1 MIQFLIAATPTIRT
15 AAVVSGAWGR
25 DLHRRDRLDAL
36 SRRTPLGDT
45 RMHRLGFWSASA
57 LCVIGVAYVV
67 TLAVG
72 FASAGLATPI
82 VDPVLAVM
90 EILTLL
96 SGPVL
101 MVLMVSIYVYAAP
114 QHKVYGLVA
123 VTFMVLMA
131 GLTST
136 VHFVE
141 LTAVRQS
148 APASLTWPS
157 TAYAIEL
164 LAWDLFLGLSL
175 LFAAP
180 VFTTDKLEGAIRVGL
195 YVAGTLCIVGI
206 LGPTSGEMRLQFIA
220 VLGYAGVL
228 PVVCLLLAMLFRRCP
243 QPRSPVS
250 D

>member
-1 MIQFLIAATPTIRT
+1 MRMHARYSPLAMNRL
-15 AAVVSGAWGR
+15 GAW
-25 DLHRRDRLDAL
+25 
-36 SRRTPLGDT
+36 
-45 RMHRLGFWSASA
+45 SAA
-57 LCVIGVAYVV
+57 ILCAIGMAYVV

-72 FASAGLATPI
+72 FAAAGFAKPI

-96 SGPVL
+96 SAPILVVL
-101 MVLMVSIYVYAAP
+101 MAAVHAYSAP
-114 QHKVYGLVA
+114 QYKVHSLVA
-123 VTFMVLMA
+123 FAFMVLMA
-131 GLTST
+131 GLTSS

-148 APASLTWPS
+148 ATAALIWPS

-164 LAWDLFLGLSL
+164 LAWDVFLGLSL

-180 VFTTDKLEGAIRVGL
+180 VFTAGKLEEAIRAGL

-206 LGPTSGEMRLQFIA
+206 LGPTSGDMRLQFIA
-220 VLGYAGVL
+220 VAGYAAVL
-228 PVVCLLLAMLFRRCP
+228 PVVFLFLAMLFRRSP
-243 QPRSPVS
+243 QPRSPHS